1 MGEDDLNYLKTSE
14 GWELGSGPSITVID
28 QGLAGTI
35 STATAR
41 QGVFAFV
48 FEQKGLMGGLS
59 LKGSKI
65 TRIHP
70 K

>member
-1 MGEDDLNYLKTSE
+1 MGEDDLNYLTTSE
-14 GWELGSGPSITVID
+14 GWELGAGPSITVID

-35 STATAR
+35 STTTAR

-48 FEQKGLMGGLS
+48 FKQKGLMGGLS

-65 TRIHP
+65 TRIQP